1 MIQMKIYLT
10 VILIL
15 TLFMLLFPLA
25 MSAERIGQTEQSTVS
40 SFVQTEAASQTKDVT
55 SAKPEE
61 GTDTETIKVLRT
73 ASGRVTD
80 VELYDYVI
88 GCVASEMPAYYEK
101 EALKAQ
107 AVLCYTYAKWI
118 MQNSDSGKPDGAD
131 VSDSPDKH
139 QKYMDEQQLKEKFGE
154 KYDGYLSRIKECVNE
169 VLGETLTYNNEPIIA
184 CYHALSAGQTQSAET
199 VWGTE
204 IPYLQSV
211 KADGDELSPDFD
223 RTVSLTANQ
232 FREKAKASG
241 VTKLSD
247 KPSEWLKITKK
258 NKSGY
263 VESAALGAKTFT
275 GAEIRNIF
283 SLSSAIFTVTYA
295 DGKFTFQT
303 KGKGHQLGMSQYCAD
318 YMARQGK
325 TYKEILMHFYPNTTL
340 TGNRIGG

>member
-1 MIQMKIYLT
+1 MKIYLA
-10 VILIL
+10 VIIVL

-25 MSAERIGQTEQSTVS
+25 MSAGTIGQTGQSTPAS
-40 SFVQTEAASQTKDVT
+40 SNQTENTSGTPESTTQTPDKDT
-55 SAKPEE
+55 
-61 GTDTETIKVLRT
+61 GTETIKVLRT

-80 VELYDYVI
+80 VELYNYVI

-118 MQNSDSGKPDGAD
+118 MQNSDSGKPDSAD
-131 VSDSPDKH
+131 VSDSPARH
-139 QKYMDEQQLKEKFGE
+139 QRYMDDRELKEKFGE
-154 KYDGYLSRIKECVNE
+154 KYDSYLNRIKECVNE

-184 CYHALSAGQTQSAET
+184 CYHAISSGQTQSAKT
-199 VWGTE
+199 VWGTD

-211 KADGDELSPDFD
+211 TADGDELSPDFD
-223 RTVSLTANQ
+223 RTVSLTEKQ
-232 FREKAKASG
+232 LREKAKAAG

-247 KPSEWLKITKK
+247 KPSEWLKITEQ

-263 VESAALGAKTFT
+263 VESAVIGNKTFSGT
-275 GAEIRNIF
+275 EIKSTF
-283 SLSSAIFTVTYA
+283 SLSSAVFTVTYA
-295 DGKFTFQT
+295 DGKFVFKT

-325 TYKEILMHFYPNTTL
+325 TYKEILMHFYPDTTL